1 MTMKKIYISFLALFA
16 LSVMSSCEKIM
27 DTKPQDFLA
36 PEFYFNNEAELNS
49 AIVAVYDCLQKGNMY
64 NGGNDGLMTIF
75 NVSDEMY
82 WSSSGTGPK
91 IYNYTAGF
99 SSILET
105 WKACYQG
112 IQRANLVLAN
122 IDKPKMDENK
132 RKIAKGEAKF
142 LRAFFYFTLVQNWGA
157 VPLRKEPTPSVT
169 DVNIA
174 RTPAAEVYDF
184 VISEMTEA
192 EALVAPISAYTGSGR
207 VNRSAVQGM
216 LARVCLF
223 KAGAPNNDVGKY
235 AEALKWANKVIA
247 SGLHSL
253 NKSYAQVFINPT
265 QNLYDTKE
273 SLWEVEF
280 YTPGSPDPIAEY
292 APSLGVSL
300 GIQQTNV
307 AFPISNGGYRI
318 HHKIY
323 DLYEKDPNA
332 TDANVPD
339 LSVDLR
345 RDWNIA
351 PYNYTPVNSITRK
364 YYTATQILDRHI
376 NKFDRIY
383 ELTANRFQSNTGTN
397 TLMLRYADVLLMAAE
412 AENEVSGP
420 TANAIDLVNQIRRRG
435 YGKLLNG
442 EGVKTLTITGG
453 GTGYTTA
460 PTVTITGGGGTGA
473 TAVAT
478 VAGGK
483 ITTIKMTS
491 HGANYTSAPVITVT
505 GGGGTGAIL
514 TPVLTLATDA
524 DLKPAQYADKNV
536 FRETIKDERAREL
549 CFEGWRRLDLI
560 RWGDLVK
567 NLRQATLDANA
578 STSTASFKP
587 FAALPGANVTDQFIY
602 FPIPVNELSLN
613 KSITQNP
620 GW

>member
-1 MTMKKIYISFLALFA
+1 MNMKKISICFLALFT
-16 LSVMSSCEKIM
+16 LSVLFSCKKVMETTPK
-27 DTKPQDFLA
+27 DFLS
-36 PEFYFNNEAELNS
+36 PEFYFNNEAELKS
-49 AIVAVYDCLQKGNMY
+49 AVVAVYDCLQKGNMY
-64 NGGNDGLMTIF
+64 NGGADGLMTIF

-99 SSILET
+99 SAVLST
-105 WKACYQG
+105 WTACYQG

-122 IDKPKMDENK
+122 IDKPAMDENK

-169 DVNIA
+169 DVNIPA
-174 RTPAAEVYDF
+174 TPAAQVYDF
-184 VISEMTEA
+184 IIAEMTEA
-192 EALVAPISAYTGSGR
+192 EGLVAPISAYTGSGH
-207 VNRSAVQGM
+207 VNQSAVQAM
-216 LARVCLF
+216 LAKVCLY
-223 KAGAPNNDVGKY
+223 KAGAPNNDASKY

-247 SGLHSL
+247 SGLHAL

-280 YTPGSPDPIAEY
+280 WTPGSPDPLMETGT
-292 APSLGVSL
+292 SLGVSF
-300 GIQQTNV
+300 GIQQTN
-307 AFPISNGGYRI
+307 AAYPQSNGSYRI
-318 HHKIY
+318 QHKIY
-323 DLYEKDPNA
+323 DLYEKDPFA

-351 PYNYTPVNSITRK
+351 PYSYVGNNTITRR
-364 YYTATQILDRHI
+364 YYTASQILDRHI

-383 ELTANRFQSNTGTN
+383 ELTPNRFQSSTGTN
-397 TLMLRYADVLLMAAE
+397 TLMIRYADVLLMAAE

-420 TANAIDLVNQIRRRG
+420 TANAVGLVNEIRRRG

-442 EGVKTLTITGG
+442 EGVKTLSITNG
-453 GTGYTTA
+453 GTGYTTV
-460 PTVTITGGGGTGA
+460 PTVTLSGGGGAGATAVATVSGGKITSIKMTSHGANYTGTPIVTITGGGGTGA
-473 TAVAT
+473 VL
-478 VAGGK
+478 
-483 ITTIKMTS
+483 S
-491 HGANYTSAPVITVT
+491 PE
-505 GGGGTGAIL
+505 
-514 TPVLTLATDA
+514 LTLVTDA
-524 DLKPAQYADKNV
+524 DLKAAQFASKAI

-567 NLRQATLDANA
+567 NLKQATIDALA

-587 FAALPGANVTDQFIY
+587 FAALPGSNVSDQFIY

-613 KSITQNP
+613 KLITQNP

>member
-1 MTMKKIYISFLALFA
+1 MCLLAVSV
-16 LSVMSSCEKIM
+16 LSVISSCEKVM
-27 DTKPQDFLA
+27 DTRPQDFLA
-36 PEFYFNNEAELNS
+36 PEFYFNNEAELGS

-64 NGGNDGLMTIF
+64 NGGADGLMTIF

-99 SSILET
+99 AATLAT
-105 WKACYQG
+105 WTACYQG

-122 IDKPKMDENK
+122 IDKPKMDENR

-184 VISEMTEA
+184 VIAEMTEA

-207 VNRSAVQGM
+207 VNKSAVQGM

-223 KAGAPNNDVGKY
+223 KAGAPNNDVSKY
-235 AEALKWANKVIA
+235 ADALKWANKVIA

-280 YTPGSPDPIAEY
+280 WTPGSPDPLMETGT
-292 APSLGVSL
+292 SLGVSF
-300 GIQQTNV
+300 GIQQGNG
-307 AFPISNGGYRI
+307 AYPLSNGSYRI
-318 HHKIY
+318 QHKIY

-339 LSVDLR
+339 LSVDGR

-351 PYNYTPVNSITRK
+351 TYNFVNNQAPTRK
-364 YYTATQILDRHI
+364 YYTPTQILDRHI
-376 NKFDRIY
+376 NKFDRMY
-383 ELTANRFQSNTGTN
+383 ELTPNRFNSSTGTN

-420 TANAIDLVNQIRRRG
+420 SANAVALVNQVRRRG

-442 EGVKTLTITGG
+442 EGVKSLSVTNA
-453 GTGYTTA
+453 GTGYTTV

-483 ITTIKMTS
+483 IATIKMTS
-491 HGANYTSAPVITVT
+491 HGANYTSAPVVTVT
-505 GGGGTGAIL
+505 GGGGTGAAL
-514 TPVLTLATDA
+514 TPALTLVTDA
-524 DLKPAQYADKNV
+524 DLKAAQFADKDA

-549 CFEGWRRLDLI
+549 CFEGWRRLDLT

-567 NLRQATLDANA
+567 NLRQASIDANA
-578 STSTASFKP
+578 SLSTASFKP
-587 FAALPGANVTDQFIY
+587 YAVLPGNNVSELFIY